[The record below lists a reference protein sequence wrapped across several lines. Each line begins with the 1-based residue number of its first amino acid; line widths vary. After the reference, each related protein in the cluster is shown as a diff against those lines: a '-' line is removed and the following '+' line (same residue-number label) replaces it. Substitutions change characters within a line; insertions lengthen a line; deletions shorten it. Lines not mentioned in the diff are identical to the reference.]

1 VLQLLL
7 TPVIFVV
14 LLAVR
19 HLLAL
24 YVRSPDGTWVRR
36 WNLHIFESQM
46 EAYRAR
52 LADRL
57 ARGEDRYF
65 EELREI
71 QAYAPPPPMGE
82 DGTGPDYSWR
92 TLIWTG
98 CTAFFMAWEV
108 IRLLHLDGKHI

>member
-19 HLLAL
+19 HLMAL
-24 YVRSPDGTWVRR
+24 YVRSPAGAWIRR
-36 WNLHIFESQM
+36 WNLHIFESQT

-71 QAYAPPPPMGE
+71 QTYAPPPPMR
-82 DGTGPDYSWR
+82 DGKGPDYSWR
-92 TLIWTG
+92 TLIWLG
-98 CTAFFMAWEV
+98 CVAFFLAPDV
-108 IRLLHLDGKHI
+108 ISLLHLGGKHV